1 MAKPTPRLPSPAE
14 AEAIQSLLRTHNF
27 RAEAICARR
36 GCRSLA
42 TFKPLHQ
49 SPHAERLTESGL
61 DILILLFLDEE
72 YVSPAEADCF
82 LGPNALKPFLDTGL
96 VYEEDG
102 QWASSGLLYPI
113 GQLWIASDR
122 NANPDGSPFAIPSDA
137 VYPAITE
144 GTLQLLS
151 LLPDA
156 PAPRFLEAC
165 GGTGVAAV
173 LAASQGAEQ
182 AWACDINPRAAH
194 YAALNAALNATALH
208 SLTGN
213 HYEPVAGLQFDRIVA
228 HPPYVPQQS
237 DDVLVFRDGGSDG
250 EQVIEQV
257 ISGCPDHLA
266 PGGRMYVMS
275 YGTDR
280 EQASYPD
287 RLRQWLGERQAEFD
301 ILLYAEVD
309 GEPSEVVQRFR
320 IDQRVRD
327 WPRFLAEQRITGVFY
342 GLIVIQRITA
352 PRPVFTERRLG
363 LGALTATGLER
374 LLLLLTSVQQPAF
387 QQRLSQ
393 AKLRL
398 APGLVLH
405 SSHAVVD
412 GELTPIEM
420 AVQVEEPV
428 LYRTPVPAWVVRLL
442 QTTDGRTTAQELHAA
457 LRRDQFLDASLP
469 AFIEVL
475 RSLLQF
481 GFLEVAE

>member
-1 MAKPTPRLPSPAE
+1 MAKPTPRLPSPSE
-14 AEAIQSLLRTHNF
+14 AEAIRDLLATHGF
-27 RAEAICARR
+27 TAKDICARR

-42 TFKPLHQ
+42 TFKPIRL
-49 SPHAERLTESGL
+49 SPNADRLTESGL

-72 YVSPAEADCF
+72 YISPAEADCF
-82 LGPNALKPFLDTGL
+82 LGLNALAPFVNIGL

-113 GQLWIASDR
+113 GPLWIASDR
-122 NANPDGSPFAIPSDA
+122 NANPDGTPFEIPTDA

-144 GTLQLLS
+144 GTLQLVN

-156 PAPRFLEAC
+156 PSQRFLEAC
-165 GGTGVAAV
+165 AGTGVAAV
-173 LAASQGAEQ
+173 LAATQGAEQ

-194 YAALNAALNATALH
+194 YAALNAALNATDLH

-237 DDVLVFRDGGSDG
+237 ADVLVFRDGGSDG
-250 EQVIEQV
+250 EQVIEHV
-257 ISGCPDHLA
+257 IAGCPDHLA
-266 PGGRMYVMS
+266 PGGRMYVLS

-280 EQASYPD
+280 EQATYPE
-287 RLRQWLGERQAEFD
+287 RIRQWLGDRQAEFD
-301 ILLYAEVD
+301 LLLYAEVD
-309 GEPSEVVQRFR
+309 GDPAEVVQRFR
-320 IDQRVRD
+320 IDQRVPD
-327 WPRFLAEQRITGVFY
+327 WPRFVAEQRITGVFY
-342 GLIVIQRITA
+342 GLIVLQRIAA

-374 LLLLLTSVQQPAF
+374 LLILLTSVHQPAF
-387 QQRLSQ
+387 LQRLSQ

-398 APGLVLH
+398 APGLVLQ
-405 SSHAVVD
+405 STHAVMD
-412 GELTPIEM
+412 GELTPTEM

-428 LYRTPVPAWVVRLL
+428 FYRTPVPAWVVRLL

-469 AFIEVL
+469 AFVDVL

-481 GFLEVAE
+481 GILEVAE